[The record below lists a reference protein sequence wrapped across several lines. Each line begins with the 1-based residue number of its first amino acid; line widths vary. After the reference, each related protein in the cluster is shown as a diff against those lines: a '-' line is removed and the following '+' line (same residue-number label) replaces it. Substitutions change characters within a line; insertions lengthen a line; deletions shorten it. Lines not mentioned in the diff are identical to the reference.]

1 MAFQSNSSNLRNES
15 INSFWFSLSIR
26 ENPWVSSIRLK
37 SSFPPLKRVV
47 IYFSRGNSPLSSKM
61 EYNWFPFP
69 YIPHRNNNF
78 VFSYNNRM
86 LLIQGAYKRQKADR
100 TGSGF
105 GNGTAGHIRFI
116 YDTGFRCCQQIVDS
130 FIESGLHPLKT
141 SLLERA
147 AKTLKRAMFISRF
160 LPPDRSNR
168 MASTWYG

>member
-1 MAFQSNSSNLRNES
+1 MAFRFNSSNLRNES

-116 YDTGFRCCQQIVDS
+116 CQVIAFGSCWGHRPKTDYRWHVPMYS
-130 FIESGLHPLKT
+130 CTVSLHLWYR
-141 SLLERA
+141 LLVLSA
-147 AKTLKRAMFISRF
+147 
-160 LPPDRSNR
+160 NH
-168 MASTWYG
+168 W